1 MTAVYLSLG
10 SNINRYHH
18 IKAGLDALADRF
30 GALTVSTVFE
40 SEAVGFSGDNFL
52 NLVVG
57 IETDLSVAQLSAC
70 LKRIEAAHGR
80 ERSAPKF
87 SARTLDIDIL
97 TYDDWVGVHAGI
109 RLPRP
114 EITENAFVLQP
125 LAEIAPTQLH
135 PQLQISYAE
144 LWRRYDT
151 SAQRL
156 WPVEFHW
163 RGAS

>member
-10 SNINRYHH
+10 SNIDRYHH
-18 IKAGLDALADRF
+18 IEAGLDALTERF

-40 SEAVGFSGDNFL
+40 SEAVGFNGDNFL

-57 IETDLSVAQLSAC
+57 METVLSVAQLSEC
-70 LKRIEAAHGR
+70 LKRIEAEHGR

-97 TYDDWVGVHAGI
+97 TYDDWVGVHEGV

-125 LAEIAPTQLH
+125 LAEIAPALLH
-135 PQLQISYAE
+135 PQLQVSYAE

-151 SAQRL
+151 SIQRL